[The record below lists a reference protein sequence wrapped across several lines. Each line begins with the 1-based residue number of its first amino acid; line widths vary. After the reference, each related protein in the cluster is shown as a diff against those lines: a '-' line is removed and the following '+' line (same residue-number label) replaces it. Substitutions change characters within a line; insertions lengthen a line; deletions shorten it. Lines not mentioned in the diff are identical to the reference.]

1 MASAKGRVQQAE
13 CFSDHWSKFLSC
25 AQSSLYLSL
34 LILKLNH
41 SGISRKFVNHWFY
54 LFITR
59 ISNFKFYQDFLI
71 CKTRKRETFYNFLL
85 IFTKGGRKLSIPNLI
100 SFANKIGTR
109 SIHIQKYPKHYPHTW
124 MDTFLSLPWVE
135 ARQVLRGTLWT
146 GSGGPSGNI
155 QSCSAVLSLAENE
168 LLIGCQLQNN
178 ANATVT
184 LRAEIRISN
193 SNLLAVCSMLRFQGL
208 FLR

>member
-1 MASAKGRVQQAE
+1 MLLTAVISSSLSFIIWNGLGKRESAVE
-13 CFSDHWSKFLSC
+13 SFSDHWSKFLSC
-25 AQSSLYLSL
+25 AQSSLYLSP
-34 LILKLNH
+34 LILKLNQ

-109 SIHIQKYPKHYPHTW
+109 SIQIQEQPIFTSSFW
-124 MDTFLSLPWVE
+124 W
-135 ARQVLRGTLWT
+135 
-146 GSGGPSGNI
+146 
-155 QSCSAVLSLAENE
+155 
-168 LLIGCQLQNN
+168 
-178 ANATVT
+178 
-184 LRAEIRISN
+184 IS
-193 SNLLAVCSMLRFQGL
+193 
-208 FLR
+208 

>member
-34 LILKLNH
+34 LILKLNQ

-54 LFITR
+54 LFITG

-109 SIHIQKYPKHYPHTW
+109 SIHTYRNLLNIISTYLDGHLPLSALSRRQACLERDAMNRLRMTIWKYSIMICP
-124 MDTFLSLPWVE
+124 
-135 ARQVLRGTLWT
+135 
-146 GSGGPSGNI
+146 
-155 QSCSAVLSLAENE
+155 
-168 LLIGCQLQNN
+168 LIGREWASYWLSI
-178 ANATVT
+178 
-184 LRAEIRISN
+184 AE
-193 SNLLAVCSMLRFQGL
+193 
-208 FLR
+208 

>member
-1 MASAKGRVQQAE
+1 MSSAKGRVHAVD

-34 LILKLNH
+34 LILKLNQ

-54 LFITR
+54 LFITG

-85 IFTKGGRKLSIPNLI
+85 IFPKGGRKLSISNLI

-109 SIHIQKYPKHYPHTW
+109 GIHTYRNLLNIIHIPGWTPS
-124 MDTFLSLPWVE
+124 SLCPEQRPDKSWE
-135 ARQVLRGTLWT
+135 GRCELAPEDHLEIFK
-146 GSGGPSGNI
+146 N
-155 QSCSAVLSLAENE
+155 SLA
-168 LLIGCQLQNN
+168 LHWP
-178 ANATVT
+178 
-184 LRAEIRISN
+184 RMSF
-193 SNLLAVCSMLRFQGL
+193 LLAVKCRMMQMQQLHYVQR
-208 FLR
+208 